1 MPKNGHFGV
10 LPPLTPTPLVPA
22 GQQAILS
29 AMLLTVTSRRY
40 LPLVPLLLQ
49 PATSANC
56 AQKVTCADLAWS
68 VGLQLK
74 AAADG
79 CLRCRG

>member
-22 GQQAILS
+22 GQQAMLS

-40 LPLVPLLLQ
+40 VLLQ
-49 PATSANC
+49 PATSANLRTKGNLC
-56 AQKVTCADLAWS
+56 RSRL
-68 VGLQLK
+68 VGG
-74 AAADG
+74 ASAESCG
-79 CLRCRG
+79 

>member
-22 GQQAILS
+22 GQQAMLS

-40 LPLVPLLLQ
+40 VLLLLQ